1 MLEGR
6 DFVGSGVVLVRA
18 AGFCVLGGPMIS
30 FGAKRVSA
38 LFSVPVPVIPVPFDV
53 GKTMMSWRV

>member
-1 MLEGR
+1 MELRFFIG
-6 DFVGSGVVLVRA
+6 FGVALVYA
-18 AGFCVLGGPMIS
+18 AGSVCWVAVPLS